1 MCFNRLIAP
10 APDVSCGSEVRSLEV
25 MVGSLSPPP
34 VTAVQSQSLGKVPSS
49 PLSIPSRL
57 TGSTVMTS
65 STSTAPSDE
74 VLSSDRSSVPS
85 ARCFFSSG

>member
-1 MCFNRLIAP
+1 M
-10 APDVSCGSEVRSLEV
+10 RSLEV

-65 STSTAPSDE
+65 TAPSDE